1 MSRYLPLI
9 FGTCRGLASFALLGH
24 HIIAS
29 LFIFF
34 FLTKIRKRFLLVEI
48 ILCNR
53 LRRYLPPSNAILKQ
67 ASQSHAIRSVKN
79 RKRKHPRDEDA
90 DALVSKKMELNLMAI
105 PVNIADLQR
114 LQFYETFMWSAE
126 FLGFTLVSYVA
137 SEFICFIFPRNTDF
151 NISIMWLLL
160 SIFFLLQALTLIAA
174 TYFTSNVAIGERNL
188 VISIA
193 SLFFLFS
200 LMLIMFA
207 ERLFD
212 TPLNEAFESLKNAT
226 AKFMAESQVPDYM
239 SQHSPLLFFISLAF
253 MYARMYSDVLKGAE
267 RPLHRMLYHFTF
279 MSQFLALFLYTH
291 PAKKYLVY
299 GPRRLLSESQM
310 DIMRIYIVI
319 LTALL
324 RLFFYRPHLQSFL
337 DQSLITL
344 SKIHRESGWIKTSV
358 LQMKIQRYF
367 YFFNVAALHYFVP
380 PLLPVLY
387 ALILKTTCGISWTG
401 VSNDAID
408 SQMLSTIPTGS
419 LRALLNATV
428 HRGLWSIL
436 IVASLSINAAF
447 ALMGLIYAHHFEW
460 S

>member
-1 MSRYLPLI
+1 M
-9 FGTCRGLASFALLGH
+9 AVLGH
-24 HIIAS
+24 HILAS

-34 FLTKIRKRFLLVEI
+34 FFTKIRKKYSLVEI

-53 LRRYLPPSNAILKQ
+53 LQRYLPPSNAALKQ
-67 ASQSHAIRSVKN
+67 ASQSHSTRSAKN
-79 RKRKHPRDEDA
+79 RKRKHARDEES
-90 DALVSKKMELNLMAI
+90 DALVPKNMELNLISI
-105 PVNIADLQR
+105 PVDITDLQR

-126 FLGFTLVSYVA
+126 FVGFTLVSYIT
-137 SEFICFIFPRNTDF
+137 SEFICFIFPSNTDF

-160 SIFFLLQALTLIAA
+160 SIFFLLQALALVAA
-174 TYFTSNVAIGERNL
+174 TYFTSNVATGERNL

-212 TPLNEAFESLKNAT
+212 MPLNEAFDSLKNAT
-226 AKFMAESQVPDYM
+226 AEFMLDSQLPDYM
-239 SQHSPLLFFISLAF
+239 SQHSPLLFFISLAIMLAF
-253 MYARMYSDVLKGAE
+253 FAALLVFPGFRYARMYSDVVKGAE
-267 RPLHRMLYHFTF
+267 RPLDRILYHLTF
-279 MSQFLALFLYTH
+279 LSQFLALFLFSH
-291 PAKKYLVY
+291 PAKNYLVY
-299 GPRRLLSESQM
+299 GPRRLLNESQM
-310 DIMRIYIVI
+310 DTIRIYIVL

-324 RLFFYRPHLQSFL
+324 RLFLYRPHLQSFL
-337 DQSLITL
+337 DQSLIAL

-401 VSNDAID
+401 MSDEAVH
-408 SQMLSTIPTGS
+408 SQMLSTLPAGS
-419 LRALLNATV
+419 LRALLNAKV

-436 IVASLSINAAF
+436 IVASLGTNAAF
-447 ALMGLIYAHHFEW
+447 GLMGLIYAHHFEW

>member
-1 MSRYLPLI
+1 MAI
-9 FGTCRGLASFALLGH
+9 LGH
-24 HIIAS
+24 HILAS

-34 FLTKIRKRFLLVEI
+34 FLTKIRKRFSLVEI

-53 LRRYLPPSNAILKQ
+53 LQRYLPPSSAALKQ
-67 ASQSHAIRSVKN
+67 ASQSHSIRSVKN
-79 RKRKHPRDEDA
+79 RKRKHPRDEES
-90 DALVSKKMELNLMAI
+90 DALVPKKIELDLMSI
-105 PVNIADLQR
+105 PVDIADLQR

-126 FLGFTLVSYVA
+126 FLGFTVISYIT
-137 SEFICFIFPRNTDF
+137 SEVICFVFPSNTDF
-151 NISIMWLLL
+151 NISIIWLLL
-160 SIFFLLQALTLIAA
+160 SVFFLLQALTVVAA

-200 LMLIMFA
+200 LILIMFA

-212 TPLNEAFESLKNAT
+212 MPVNEAFDSLKNAT
-226 AKFMAESQVPDYM
+226 AKFMSESQVPDYM

-253 MYARMYSDVLKGAE
+253 MLAFFAALLVFPGFRYARMYSDVVKNAE
-267 RPLHRMLYHFTF
+267 RPLDRMLYHLAF
-279 MSQFLALFLYTH
+279 MSQFLALFLYSH
-291 PAKKYLVY
+291 PAKNYLVY
-299 GPRRLLSESQM
+299 GPKRLLNESQM
-310 DIMRIYIVI
+310 DTLRIYIVI

-324 RLFFYRPHLQSFL
+324 RLFLYRPHLQSFL
-337 DQSLITL
+337 DQSLIAL

-387 ALILKTTCGISWTG
+387 ALILKTTCGISWIGMNQET
-401 VSNDAID
+401 VN
-408 SQMLSTIPTGS
+408 SQILSTIPAGS
-419 LRALLNATV
+419 LRMLLNATV
-428 HRGLWSIL
+428 HRGLWTVL
-436 IVASLSINAAF
+436 IVASLGTNAAF
-447 ALMGLIYAHHFEW
+447 ALMGLIYAHRFEW

>member
-1 MSRYLPLI
+1 MDEVMLNTFFYPSY
-9 FGTCRGLASFALLGH
+9 ALLGH
-24 HIIAS
+24 HILAS

-34 FLTKIRKRFLLVEI
+34 FLTKIRKRFSLVEI

-53 LRRYLPPSNAILKQ
+53 LQRYLPPSSAALKQ
-67 ASQSHAIRSVKN
+67 ASQSHAAQS
-79 RKRKHPRDEDA
+79 
-90 DALVSKKMELNLMAI
+90 DALVSKKMEVNLMSV
-105 PVNIADLQR
+105 PVDIADLQR
-114 LQFYETFMWSAE
+114 LQFYETFVWSAE
-126 FLGFTLVSYVA
+126 FLGFTLVSYVT
-137 SEFICFIFPRNTDF
+137 SEIICFIFPSNTDF
-151 NISIMWLLL
+151 NISIIWLLL
-160 SIFFLLQALTLIAA
+160 SVFFLLQALTLIVA

-212 TPLNEAFESLKNAT
+212 MPLNEAFDSLKNAT
-226 AKFMAESQVPDYM
+226 AKFMDESQVPDYI
-239 SQHSPLLFFISLAF
+239 SQHSPLLFFISLAV
-253 MYARMYSDVLKGAE
+253 MYARMYSDVVKGAE
-267 RPLHRMLYHFTF
+267 RPLDRMLYHLTF
-279 MSQFLALFLYTH
+279 ISQFLALFLYSH
-291 PAKKYLVY
+291 PAKNYLVY
-299 GPRRLLSESQM
+299 GPKRLLNESQM

-324 RLFFYRPHLQSFL
+324 RLFLYRPHLQSFL

-344 SKIHRESGWIKTSV
+344 SKIHRENGWIKTSA

-387 ALILKTTCGISWTG
+387 ALILKTTCGISWIG
-401 VSNDAID
+401 

-436 IVASLSINAAF
+436 IVASLGTNAAF
-447 ALMGLIYAHHFEW
+447 ALMGLIYAHRFEW